1 MDQLHLKCTH
11 FRREEGHGQEHQFL
25 TQKGPSVD
33 TGCVAYSVDGPG
45 CGLLSLLC
53 SRSCCLGTSVGRPA
67 ADTVHAKH
75 LEQCL
80 VPRHTE
86 ENGSC

>member
-33 TGCVAYSVDGPG
+33 TGCVAYSVMALDAVS
-45 CGLLSLLC
+45 SLF
-53 SRSCCLGTSVGRPA
+53 SAVGA
-67 ADTVHAKH
+67 AAW
-75 LEQCL
+75 
-80 VPRHTE
+80 VPRW
-86 ENGSC
+86 GVLQLI